1 MKVWEIMAKMKG
13 LTDIQVDLDAYLE
26 DGVLSAGIEAEVFK
40 PLLGVRQ
47 AGRFDVRVTWP
58 GRTGRE
64 GHEVREVREEPFRL
78 LRITK
83 EANRNIVKPTR

>member
-1 MKVWEIMAKMKG
+1 MKVWEIMARMRG

-40 PLLGVRQ
+40 PLLAVRQ

-58 GRTGRE
+58 GRAGRD
-64 GHEVREVREEPFRL
+64 GDEVREEPFRL
-78 LRITK
+78 MRITN
-83 EANRNIVKPTR
+83 EADRNVVKPTR